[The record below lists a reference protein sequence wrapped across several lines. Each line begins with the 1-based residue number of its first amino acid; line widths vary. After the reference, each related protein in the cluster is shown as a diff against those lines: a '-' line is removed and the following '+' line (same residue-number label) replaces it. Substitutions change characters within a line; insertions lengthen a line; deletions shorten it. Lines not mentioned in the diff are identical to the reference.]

1 MKYVNWRRF
10 WLCFAILEVVVFCAG
25 CSASWLGAVSA
36 LLPALESAIAAALS
50 FVAALNGK
58 TVSASVTASIQ
69 KIGED
74 VKAQIANVQALIA
87 DYKNAAT
94 TGLLSQIQAVFQGIT
109 DNLASILSS
118 FNVTDQASVSKFT
131 ALIGLAVAAA
141 QSIVALLPLV
151 AAKLASNE
159 SPAQLETED
168 KLAAASVN
176 SVHDGLKQAYQ
187 AIRNTATDS
196 KDVNA
201 ALKTLPASLP

>member
-1 MKYVNWRRF
+1 MKYVNWHRF
-10 WLCFAILEVVVFCAG
+10 WLCFALLEVVVFCAG

-151 AAKLASNE
+151 AAKIE
-159 SPAQLETED
+159 SGATPAQLAAED
-168 KLAAASVN
+168 KMATGAVN
-176 SVHDGLKQAYQ
+176 DVHKGLQQAYQ
-187 AIRNTATDS
+187 AIRNTSTGSA
-196 KDVNA
+196 DVNA

>member
-1 MKYVNWRRF
+1 MKYVNWHRF
-10 WLCFAILEVVVFCAG
+10 WLCFALLEVVVFCAG

-151 AAKLASNE
+151 AAKIE
-159 SPAQLETED
+159 SGATPAQLAAED
-168 KLAAASVN
+168 KMATGAVN
-176 SVHDGLKQAYQ
+176 DVHKGLQQAYQ
-187 AIRNTATDS
+187 AIRNTSTGSA
-196 KDVNA
+196 DVNA
-201 ALKTLPASLP
+201 ALKTLPTSLP